1 MSKAATS
8 RVADVAAPA
17 PGSLPERLVCGY
29 LTALP
34 LLWATGLLLPL
45 ATLLV
50 IGLFVAV
57 GRSRRSLAYAV
68 PWFVVGTMQLVSVMV
83 NMAAEGDPA
92 WWLAKHLL
100 ASYVLG
106 WFLFGGCIAIGAS
119 GAIRPE
125 PFLRATARVGFY
137 CVVAAVF
144 LYPLSVVGG
153 ERFMLV
159 LTPIGHLMPESLP
172 STSFFFG
179 MLLYNWEELFGVLL
193 PRLSF
198 LFPWTTAMGFGG
210 LCLVW
215 VTANEPN
222 RWRRRLAM
230 ASGVFMIV
238 ASMGRSA
245 GAVFLGCVGL
255 RVFLSCPRRW
265 QIPLAAAGLAVALA
279 VPIGSTIHYGDPL
292 SATKALSEKFE
303 DLRPSATRARDLVY
317 DQSWAA
323 VHKAPML
330 GYGWP
335 GDPVYPEDYP
345 QVMLGGGTMV
355 PGSHSTYLGLLYL
368 GGAMTLAAFLFA
380 MTYTLGLVA
389 TSNGPPELVRN
400 TFVLLVAMAVNGA
413 REGLSRLVVTGV
425 YALIWLGIAL
435 RGCRVTA
442 AAPGTL
448 RLRRPVA
455 IRLPLTVASS

>member
-1 MSKAATS
+1 MRASAAIPT
-8 RVADVAAPA
+8 AAA
-17 PGSLPERLVCGY
+17 AERGSLSERLVCGY
-29 LTALP
+29 LTVLP
-34 LLWATGLLLPL
+34 LLWAIGLVLPL

-50 IGLFVAV
+50 IGLFVVV

-68 PWFVVGTMQLVSVMV
+68 PWFIVGAMQLVSVMV
-83 NMAAEGDPA
+83 NMSAEGDPP

-106 WFLFGGCIAIGAS
+106 WFLFGGCVAIGAS

-222 RWRRRLAM
+222 RWRRHLAM

-245 GAVFLGCVGL
+245 GAIFLGCVGL
-255 RVFLSCPRRW
+255 RVFLACPRRW
-265 QIPLAAAGLAVALA
+265 QIPLAATGLAVALA

-292 SATKALSEKFE
+292 SLTKELTDKFE

-368 GGAMTLAAFLFA
+368 GGAVTLAAFLCA

-389 TSNGPPELVRN
+389 TSTGPPELVRN

-413 REGLSRLVVTGV
+413 SEGLYSLVVPTL
-425 YALIWLGIAL
+425 YAFLWLGIAL
-435 RGCRVTA
+435 RGCRVAAPEAVPVRLGRRA
-442 AAPGTL
+442 AAPAPL
-448 RLRRPVA
+448 AVA
-455 IRLPLTVASS
+455 IS